1 VVLESE
7 LGWKWMVGQEVLKCG
22 SGRERQAASNDGI
35 DWEGVPRNSSLVGN
49 TASVRAG
56 WSGVGGLRRAGQGA
70 NSVCVR
76 YMCLGGTSNFRKR
89 WDEKRAHS
97 CGVVD
102 GILSWDSLGGGV
114 EVPGAG
120 DVFPLL
126 SAVAPPKT
134 KGSES
139 LGIGFASGIG
149 LAVVASSGTCA

>member
-7 LGWKWMVGQEVLKCG
+7 LGWKWMVGQKEVLKCG

-35 DWEGVPRNSSLVGN
+35 DWEGVPRKTSLVGN
-49 TASVRAG
+49 KASVRAG

-70 NSVCVR
+70 NSVGVR

-102 GILSWDSLGGGV
+102 GSLSWDSLGGV

-126 SAVAPPKT
+126 SAVAPPK
-134 KGSES
+134 GEGVWG
-139 LGIGFASGIG
+139 LARGIG
-149 LAVVASSGTCA
+149 LAVVAVGTCE